1 MSAEKELLAR
11 ALEIA
16 AKYVDR
22 VAADDET
29 HLWTHTPR
37 HSVQRVHTTPMT
49 HTTNTQHTRRPQ
61 HVASD
66 RELLARAADH
76 HRANRYRRANHEYV
90 LRSYSHGADRTPIVS
105 RSSLWNTV
113 EPTAMG
119 RSPHDEL
126 HRWLRRDNASRRE
139 RLREAARAASE
150 RERQAATDQAL
161 DGALAE
167 AERLGRVAALRATQR
182 TRMRDVLAEGRRSR
196 LLDFACN
203 STGVRDG
210 VDDRGF
216 IKQRRGVAESSSV
229 AASDAIPSPW
239 LADGSHLA
247 DDVWF
252 GIHG

>member
-1 MSAEKELLAR
+1 MSADQELLAR

-22 VAADDET
+22 AAAD
-29 HLWTHTPR
+29 HLETPR
-37 HSVQRVHTTPMT
+37 HSVQRLHATPKT
-49 HTTNTQHTRRPQ
+49 HTANTQHARLTP
-61 HVASD
+61 HLASD

-105 RSSLWNTV
+105 RSGLWNTV
-113 EPTAMG
+113 EPIAMG

-139 RLREAARAASE
+139 RLREAARDASE
-150 RERQAATDQAL
+150 RERQAATVQAL
-161 DGALAE
+161 DRALAE
-167 AERLGRVAALRATQR
+167 AERHGRVAALRASQR

-196 LLDFACN
+196 LVDLACN
-203 STGVRDG
+203 GTEVHDG

-229 AASDAIPSPW
+229 AASDAMPSPW
-239 LADGSHLA
+239 LAGGSRLA